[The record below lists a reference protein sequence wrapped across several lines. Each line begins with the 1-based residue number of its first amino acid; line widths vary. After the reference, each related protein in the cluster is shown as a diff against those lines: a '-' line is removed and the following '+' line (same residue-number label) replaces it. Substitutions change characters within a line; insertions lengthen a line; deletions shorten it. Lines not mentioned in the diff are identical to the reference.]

1 MEICEG
7 SLCDLQGN
15 LNSLIKKA
23 SSKKTNIIRRNNAI
37 MAFSIIFSIYVY
49 LATGTST
56 ILLTIDMVFNQHTS
70 DLINIILN
78 ISIFALEAINQM
90 INPPK
95 RITKNSKYILALSE
109 LCRKANCYKMDP
121 TDKLNEILALDR
133 EYDVLCN
140 EIANNMDINH
150 F

>member
-1 MEICEG
+1 MEVCEG
-7 SLCDLQGN
+7 SLCDLQGK
-15 LNSLIKKA
+15 LNSLIKRA
-23 SSKKTNIIRRNNAI
+23 SLNRTNLIRRNNVI
-37 MAFSIIFSIYVY
+37 TAFSIIFSIYIY
-49 LATGTST
+49 LATGAST
-56 ILLTIDMVFNQHTS
+56 ILLTVDMVFNQCTS
-70 DLINIILN
+70 DLVNIILN
-78 ISIFALEAINQM
+78 ITIFAIQAINQM
-90 INPPK
+90 IDPAK